1 MTAYSRVAA
10 VGPRCHDSGEQRRL
24 RRAHSMF
31 GAWPA
36 AKPNRRLG
44 RADRGGSDAAGT
56 AGPGP
61 APTVRTGRAVAA
73 GLPTPVRFRAGVF
86 GRIPPGGR
94 AGPPDSPAGIR
105 RHTAPHRQFSE
116 GPRRLAPTFPA
127 QSLQV
132 DQRHPIWNGAET
144 GDPGRAG
151 GRPWLGRSPEAGP
164 FRSTDVGRALRGA
177 GHGGV
182 TVLAGP

>member
-1 MTAYSRVAA
+1 
-10 VGPRCHDSGEQRRL
+10 
-24 RRAHSMF
+24 MF

-44 RADRGGSDAAGT
+44 RGDRGGSDAERT

-61 APTVRTGRAVAA
+61 GPTVRTGRAVAA
-73 GLPTPVRFRAGVF
+73 GLPAPVRVRAGLF
-86 GRIPPGGR
+86 GRVPPGGR
-94 AGPPDSPAGIR
+94 ARPPASSRGDL

-116 GPRRLAPTFPA
+116 GARRLAPAFPA

-132 DQRHPIWNGAET
+132 DRWHLIWNGAET

-151 GRPWLGRSPEAGP
+151 VRPWLGRSPVLSGRLMRAG
-164 FRSTDVGRALRGA
+164 R
-177 GHGGV
+177 
-182 TVLAGP
+182 